1 MKVLLKKLD
10 GRAVVPFKK
19 HESDFCYDMTAISE
33 EEVAPDVWCY
43 GTGLSFEIQRGR
55 EYLCKKYSGGI
66 YHGNFANFISFGDSD
81 MNLSI
86 DIRARSSIWKTGMV
100 LCNSVGTVDE
110 DYRGEVKFYFYWV
123 KKNLPR
129 YKVGDRIGQM
139 KIGSAFPIEFEEKDS
154 LDDTERGVDGFGST
168 GT

>member
-10 GRAVVPFKK
+10 ERAVIPSKR
-19 HESDFCYDMTAISE
+19 HDSDFCYDMTAISE
-33 EEVAPDVWCY
+33 EEVVSDVWCY

-55 EYLCKKYSGGI
+55 ECLCKKYSGGI
-66 YHGNFANFISFGDSD
+66 YHGNSANFISFGDSD

-110 DYRGEVKFYFYWV
+110 DYRGEVKFYFYHV
-123 KKNLPR
+123 NKGLPR
-129 YKVGDRIGQM
+129 YKVGDRIGQL
-139 KIGSAFPIEFEEKDS
+139 KIGFTLPVEFEVTDS
-154 LDDTERGVDGFGST
+154 LEDTERGVDGFGST
-168 GT
+168 GK